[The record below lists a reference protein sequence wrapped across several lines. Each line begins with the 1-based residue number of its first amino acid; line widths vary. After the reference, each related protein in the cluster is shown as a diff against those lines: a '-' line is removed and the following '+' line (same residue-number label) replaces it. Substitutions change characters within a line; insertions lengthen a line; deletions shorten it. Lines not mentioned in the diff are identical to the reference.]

1 MSEAIAAGGRPVVVY
16 PLNSPLP
23 EGRLASCS
31 GPGMP
36 DSAEERFPWS
46 HRGTL
51 DLTVNRPLS
60 DGLNRSVNSQLA
72 CNKVLNADQFILHYL
87 REKRCVLGWILG
99 VITSKSIETS
109 QGKPLQI

>member
-1 MSEAIAAGGRPVVVY
+1 MYEAIAAGGRPVVVY

-23 EGRLASCS
+23 EGGSASSS

-46 HRGTL
+46 QRGTL
-51 DLTVNRPLS
+51 DLTVHQTLN

-72 CNKVLNADQFILHYL
+72 
-87 REKRCVLGWILG
+87 
-99 VITSKSIETS
+99 
-109 QGKPLQI
+109 